1 MSLISCLLFL
11 IITIAILYCLR
22 IYFKGGQ
29 CKIKHSMK
37 GKVIIVT
44 GASAG
49 IGKESALDLV
59 RQGGQVILGC
69 RNEQKTKEAMKSL
82 NEEEQKLIKFIKLDL
97 CDFDSII
104 KFAEEVRKQY
114 PKIDILMNNAG
125 LFPQKYNITKD
136 GIESYLQGNFTG
148 HVLLT
153 FLLFDILDKNDARI
167 INLSSLAYAGTDF
180 IDDINIKELYDVK
193 KSEIKYFQ
201 KGIQGKG
208 KLYSN
213 TKILMIYFSKYL
225 KELCDKKFNYIKSAA
240 VHPGGV
246 DTEFMRFLEED
257 NYKFGL
263 YFFKLLTPIAKL
275 MFKTP
280 IDGAQTQLN
289 LCYLPFSEFVSGAY
303 YSDCHVTKIKDFA
316 NDMNKVRS
324 CMELTIEEIKK
335 KIPET
340 KIFDILNGVFD
351 EKEINIIK
359 EE

>member
-1 MSLISCLLFL
+1 MSLISTLLIL
-11 IITIAILYCLR
+11 IISIVILYFLR
-22 IYFKGGQ
+22 KFFKGGQ

-49 IGKESALDLV
+49 IGKESAIDLV
-59 RQGGQVILGC
+59 KHGGQVILGC
-69 RNEQKTKEAMKSL
+69 RNELKTKEAMKSL

-104 KFAEEVRKQY
+104 KFVDEVKKEY

-136 GIESYLQGNFTG
+136 GFESYLQGNFTG
-148 HVLLT
+148 HFLLT
-153 FLLFDILDKNDARI
+153 FLLFDILDKNEARI
-167 INLSSLAYAGTDF
+167 INLSSIAHTGTDF
-180 IDDINIKELYDVK
+180 IDEINIKELYDIK

-225 KELCDKKFNYIKSAA
+225 KELCDKKFNYIKSAS

-246 DTEFMRFLEED
+246 DTEFSRFLKED
-257 NYKFGL
+257 NYKYLL
-263 YFFKLLTPIAKL
+263 YFFKALTPLLKF
-275 MFKTP
+275 MSKTP

-289 LCYLPFSEFVSGAY
+289 LCYLPFNEFVSGAY
-303 YSDCHVTKIKDFA
+303 YSDCHVTKTKDFA
-316 NDMNKVRS
+316 NDINKIRT
-324 CMELTIEEIKK
+324 CMELTIQEIKK
-335 KIPET
+335 KMPET
-340 KIFDILNGVFD
+340 KIFDILNDVFD
-351 EKEINIIK
+351 KKEN
-359 EE
+359 